1 MQKARDATSKQLEYE
16 KALYEL
22 HRAENQR
29 TKLMYINGQMSYVTD
44 SANIRDKKDA
54 VDDAQYELLKFHIQ
68 SQIDDID
75 NQIDHLNDLIDQ
87 TEKYYDTQIDNINKY
102 KEEWQKAI
110 DMEELAINMQNFID
124 KFGEGSIGR
133 LLNKD
138 MSLITEWKQSYLDN
152 MAEIDVTSNGTI
164 GDITEKFSE
173 LAGVDI
179 SPSVSS
185 IDALNKATDTLSSTI
200 SDVNSKIGGSGGNS
214 PATVQGASGSDNVK
228 ATSSSS
234 GDSGSLTGAMTELSD
249 TALNEES
256 GIPAQTAAWEDM
268 EVPLNAIYE
277 LLNNIKVT
285 LEDLDGK
292 TFTVTLNANSNI
304 PNIPSSSKSAKFTS
318 SGGGHAFANGTDG
331 LSHAEKNAIIS
342 EYNQPEL
349 VIYPNGAYKLFTS
362 PTVTDLP
369 KDTVVL
375 NEEQTKKAIHGNS
388 GITEGKAFDDGT
400 VPGHP
405 ELRQLQPGDATYDM
419 LKKVEEYF
427 SKNTDALIMNTNV
440 LEKQRERI
448 INDARNISNNV
459 VNNQQQA
466 VNLSIGDIHVHEVQN
481 VDGLANAI
489 VHQMPGKMLQEIHR
503 R

>member
-1 MQKARDATSKQLEYE
+1 M
-16 KALYEL
+16 
-22 HRAENQR
+22 
-29 TKLMYINGQMSYVTD
+29 
-44 SANIRDKKDA
+44 
-54 VDDAQYELLKFHIQ
+54 
-68 SQIDDID
+68 
-75 NQIDHLNDLIDQ
+75 
-87 TEKYYDTQIDNINKY
+87 
-102 KEEWQKAI
+102 
-110 DMEELAINMQNFID
+110 
-124 KFGEGSIGR
+124 
-133 LLNKD
+133 
-138 MSLITEWKQSYLDN
+138 
-152 MAEIDVTSNGTI
+152 
-164 GDITEKFSE
+164 
-173 LAGVDI
+173 
-179 SPSVSS
+179 
-185 IDALNKATDTLSSTI
+185 
-200 SDVNSKIGGSGGNS
+200 
-214 PATVQGASGSDNVK
+214 
-228 ATSSSS
+228 
-234 GDSGSLTGAMTELSD
+234 
-249 TALNEES
+249 
-256 GIPAQTAAWEDM
+256 
-268 EVPLNAIYE
+268 
-277 LLNNIKVT
+277 
-285 LEDLDGK
+285 DGK

-349 VIYPNGAYKLFTS
+349 VIYPNGAYKLFAS

-375 NEEQTKKAIHGNS
+375 NEEQTKKAIQGTS
-388 GITEGKAFDDGT
+388 GIIEGKAFDDGT

-489 VHQMPGKMLQEIHR
+489 IHQMPGKMLQEIHR